1 MIHYRNITFQTHF
14 SYKYIY
20 NQHLSSIKICLKRLN
35 QYFTKT
41 NNVRQQFFAKTKVTS
56 KQATS
61 RVMSVAEAKRHYA
74 KFKELRTSYQEK
86 TGVNLFAKRFA
97 IGTGTVKTKHMQS
110 NE

>member
-1 MIHYRNITFQTHF
+1 MFAEVASPSFISVADLHRHVSKIREHKSKMKKRKAKHQTMFGNI
-14 SYKYIY
+14 
-20 NQHLSSIKICLKRLN
+20 
-35 QYFTKT
+35 
-41 NNVRQQFFAKTKVTS
+41 FFAKTKVTS

-97 IGTGTVKTKHMQS
+97 IGTGTFKTKHMQS